1 VQSKAEQASD
11 FSLSLADGAGDGS
24 MTQTG
29 RPAKQSD
36 RDAWRVGVLFS
47 RTGPMA
53 VSESEHFFGTAL
65 AIQEINRAGGI
76 LGREIEVIAYDP
88 GSAPE
93 TYRKMA
99 DQLLTEDG
107 ASVIFGCSTSAERK
121 AVLPAIE
128 RRNGLLWYPSL
139 YEGFEYSPNVIYTGA
154 APNQNS
160 FPLAE
165 YIVRKYGPRV
175 YLIGSDYIYPR
186 ESNRIMRDLVESYAG
201 TVAGEQYVAM
211 EASDAELTRALELIR
226 MRSPDVVFS
235 TIVGRSA
242 QRFYRLFAEM
252 GFDPAKLPIA
262 SLTMAEGEIRE
273 IGPEFCAG
281 HLTAA
286 SYFGA
291 LKHDSN
297 ARFKAAFA
305 KAFGRDRPVS
315 MWSAGAYAQVK
326 LFAMALAEAGNLDTQ
341 RLVDAALGLSLDSPE
356 GPIRIDPDNN
366 HIWLTP
372 RIGRARAD
380 GAFDIVWESKS
391 PIKPD
396 PYLSVS
402 PIGGRW
408 LTEEAVIA

>member
-1 VQSKAEQASD
+1 
-11 FSLSLADGAGDGS
+11 
-24 MTQTG
+24 MTKTG

-47 RTGPMA
+47 RTGAMA

-65 AIQEINRAGGI
+65 AIQEINQAGGI

-201 TVAGEQYVAM
+201 QVAGEQYVPM

-242 QRFYRLFAEM
+242 QRFYRLFVKI
-252 GFDPAKLPIA
+252 GFDPARLPIA

-273 IGPEFCAG
+273 IGPQFCAG

-286 SYFGA
+286 SYFGS

-297 ARFKAAFA
+297 TRFKTAFA
-305 KAFGRDRPVS
+305 KAFGAYRPVS

-326 LFAMALAEAGNLDTQ
+326 LFAMALTEAGSLDTQ
-341 RLVDAALGLSLDSPE
+341 RLVDAALGLSLESPE
-356 GPIRIDPDNN
+356 GSIRIDPDNN
-366 HIWLTP
+366 PIWLTP

-380 GAFDIVWESKS
+380 GSFDIVWESKS

>member
-1 VQSKAEQASD
+1 VTKTTARRQVD
-11 FSLSLADGAGDGS
+11 N
-24 MTQTG
+24 
-29 RPAKQSD
+29 
-36 RDAWRVGVLFS
+36 DAWRVGVLFS
-47 RTGPMA
+47 RSGLMA
-53 VSESEHFFGTAL
+53 ITESEHFFGTAL
-65 AIQEINRAGGI
+65 AIEELNRAGGI

-88 GSAPE
+88 GSVPE

-107 ASVIFGCSTSAERK
+107 VSVIFGCSSSAERK

-154 APNQNS
+154 CPNQNS

-165 YIVRKYGPRV
+165 YIVRKCGPRV

-201 TVAGEQYVAM
+201 HIAGEQYVPM
-211 EASDAELTRALELIR
+211 EANDAELTRALEMIG

-235 TIVGRSA
+235 TIVGHTA
-242 QRFYRLFAEM
+242 QHFYRFYAQS
-252 GFDPAKLPIA
+252 GFDPARLPIA
-262 SLTMAEGEIRE
+262 SLTMAEGELRE
-273 IGPEFCAG
+273 IGPEFCVG

-286 SYFGA
+286 SYFGS
-291 LKHDSN
+291 LRSESN
-297 ARFKAAFA
+297 ERFKSAFI
-305 KAFGRDRPVS
+305 KAYGADRPVS

-326 LFAMALAEAGNLDTQ
+326 LFAKALAQAGSLDTQ
-341 RLVDAALGLSLDSPE
+341 RLVNAALGLGLDAPE
-356 GPIRIDPDNN
+356 GPVQIDADNN
-366 HIWLTP
+366 HVWLTP
-372 RIGRARAD
+372 RIGRARPD
-380 GAFDIVWESKS
+380 GEFDIVWEGKG

-408 LTEEAVIA
+408 LTEEAATA

>member
-1 VQSKAEQASD
+1 MVAGGGRQVTKVVPSARQA
-11 FSLSLADGAGDGS
+11 
-24 MTQTG
+24 
-29 RPAKQSD
+29 D
-36 RDAWRVGVLFS
+36 RDVWRVGVLFS
-47 RTGPMA
+47 RSGLMA
-53 VSESEHFFGTAL
+53 ITESEHFFGTAL
-65 AIQEINRAGGI
+65 AIEEINRAGGV

-93 TYRKMA
+93 TYRRMA
-99 DQLLTEDG
+99 DRLLTEDG

-154 APNQNS
+154 CPNQNS

-201 TVAGEQYVAM
+201 QVAGEQYVAM
-211 EASDAELTRALELIR
+211 EAGDAELTRALDTIH

-235 TIVGRSA
+235 TIVGRTA
-242 QRFYRLFAEM
+242 QRFYRLYAEK
-252 GFDPAKLPIA
+252 GFDPARLPIA
-262 SLTMAEGEIRE
+262 SLTMAEGELRE
-273 IGPEFCAG
+273 IGPEFCVG

-286 SYFGA
+286 SYFGS
-291 LKHDSN
+291 LRSDSN
-297 ARFKAAFA
+297 RRFKSAFA
-305 KAFGRDRPVS
+305 KACSADRPVS

-326 LFAMALAEAGNLDTQ
+326 LFAKALEQAGSLDTQ
-341 RLVDAALGLSLDSPE
+341 RLVDAALGLSLDAPE
-356 GPIRIDPDNN
+356 GPVQIDADNN
-366 HIWLTP
+366 HVWLTP
-372 RIGRARAD
+372 RIGRVRRD
-380 GAFDIVWESKS
+380 GEFDVVWEGKG

-408 LTEEAVIA
+408 LTEEAATA

>member
-1 VQSKAEQASD
+1 MTKAAPRTNQA
-11 FSLSLADGAGDGS
+11 
-24 MTQTG
+24 
-29 RPAKQSD
+29 D
-36 RDAWRVGVLFS
+36 RDVWRVGVLFS
-47 RTGPMA
+47 RSGLMA
-53 VSESEHFFGTAL
+53 ITESEHFFGTAL
-65 AIQEINRAGGI
+65 AIEEINKAGGI

-88 GSAPE
+88 GSVPE
-93 TYRKMA
+93 TYRKLA
-99 DQLLTEDG
+99 DRLLTEDG

-139 YEGFEYSPNVIYTGA
+139 YEGFEYSPTVIYTGA
-154 APNQNS
+154 CPNQNS

-201 TVAGEQYVAM
+201 QVAGEQYVTM
-211 EASDAELTRALELIR
+211 EAGDAELARALEMIR

-235 TIVGRSA
+235 TIVGRTA
-242 QRFYRLFAEM
+242 QRFYRLYAEK
-252 GFDPAKLPIA
+252 GFDPARLPIA
-262 SLTMAEGEIRE
+262 SLTMAEGELRQV
-273 IGPEFCAG
+273 GPEFCVG

-286 SYFGA
+286 SYFGS
-291 LKHDSN
+291 LKSESSR
-297 ARFKAAFA
+297 RFKSAFA
-305 KAFGRDRPVS
+305 KDYGVDQPAS

-326 LFAMALAEAGNLDTQ
+326 LFAEALARAGSLDTQ
-341 RLVDAALGLSLDSPE
+341 RLVDTALGLSLNAPE
-356 GPIRIDPDNN
+356 GPVQIDPDNN
-366 HIWLTP
+366 HVWLTP
-372 RIGRARAD
+372 RIGRVRSD
-380 GAFDIVWESKS
+380 GEFDIVWESKG

-408 LTEEAVIA
+408 LIEEATA

>member
-1 VQSKAEQASD
+1 MTKA
-11 FSLSLADGAGDGS
+11 
-24 MTQTG
+24 G
-29 RPAKQSD
+29 RPAKQPD
-36 RDAWRVGVLFS
+36 QDVWRVGVLFS
-47 RTGPMA
+47 RTGLTA

-65 AIQEINRAGGI
+65 AIQEINNAGGV
-76 LGREIEVIAYDP
+76 LGREIEVVAYDP
-88 GSAPE
+88 GSSPE
-93 TYRKMA
+93 TYRKLA
-99 DQLLTEDG
+99 DRLLTEDG
-107 ASVIFGCSTSAERK
+107 ASVIFGCSTSAARK

-154 APNQNS
+154 SPNQNS

-165 YIVRKYGPRV
+165 YIVKTYGPRV

-186 ESNRIMRDLVESYAG
+186 ESNRIVRDLVESYAG
-201 TVAGEQYVAM
+201 TVAGEQYVPM

-235 TIVGRSA
+235 TIVGRTA
-242 QRFYRLFAEM
+242 QRFYRLFTKM

-273 IGPEFCAG
+273 IGPEFCVG

-286 SYFGA
+286 SYFGSV
-291 LKHDSN
+291 KRDSN
-297 ARFKAAFA
+297 TRFKAAFA
-305 KAFGRDRPVS
+305 NAFGADRPVS

-326 LFAMALAEAGNLDTQ
+326 LFAMALNEAGSLDTQ
-341 RLVDAALGLSLDSPE
+341 RLVEAALGLSLDSPE
-356 GPIRIDPDNN
+356 GPIQIDPDNN
-366 HIWLTP
+366 HVWLTP
-372 RIGRARAD
+372 RIGRVRAD
-380 GAFDIVWESKS
+380 GEFDIVWEGKS

-408 LTEEAVIA
+408 LSEEAVA

>member
-1 VQSKAEQASD
+1 
-11 FSLSLADGAGDGS
+11 
-24 MTQTG
+24 
-29 RPAKQSD
+29 
-36 RDAWRVGVLFS
+36 
-47 RTGPMA
+47 
-53 VSESEHFFGTAL
+53 
-65 AIQEINRAGGI
+65 
-76 LGREIEVIAYDP
+76 
-88 GSAPE
+88 
-93 TYRKMA
+93 
-99 DQLLTEDG
+99 
-107 ASVIFGCSTSAERK
+107 
-121 AVLPAIE
+121 VLPAIE

-165 YIVRKYGPRV
+165 YIVRTYGPRI

-201 TVAGEQYVAM
+201 QVAGEQYVAM
-211 EASDAELTRALELIR
+211 DADDAELTLALALIR
-226 MRSPDVVFS
+226 VRSPDVVFS

-242 QRFYRLFAEM
+242 QRFYRLFRKM

-273 IGPEFCAG
+273 IGPECCAG
-281 HLTAA
+281 HLTAS
-286 SYFGA
+286 SYFGS
-291 LKHDSN
+291 LKRDSN
-297 ARFKAAFA
+297 GRFKKAFA
-305 KAFGRDRPVS
+305 NAFGADKPVS

-326 LFAMALAEAGNLDTQ
+326 LFEKALTQAGSLDTQ
-341 RLVDAALGLSLDSPE
+341 RLVDAALGLSLEAPE
-356 GPIRIDPDNN
+356 GPIQIDPDNN

-372 RIGRARAD
+372 RIGQVRPD
-380 GAFDIVWESKS
+380 GEFDIVWEGKS

-396 PYLSVS
+396 PYLSIS